1 MDFLFFTFFLWH
13 FFTFFHV
20 GYHGKFKFKNA
31 EHFEKWNTC
40 MCGCF
45 IFQNALWVLLLSKC
59 ASTYTMN
66 PSKGFYDKYNG
77 YVMSGKERKR
87 MNDGK
92 WNVWLLRSL
101 TFSKIW
107 ITMAKFE
114 TNKLLNVDIGMS
126 QIIHCMKNI
135 YLEQRL
141 GKNHAWS

>member
-1 MDFLFFTFFLWH
+1 MAKGITCHKQMMDFLFLTFFLWY
-13 FFTFFHV
+13 FFTFYNV
-20 GYHGKFKFKNA
+20 GYHGKLNLKNA

-40 MCGCF
+40 MCGHF
-45 IFQNALWVLLLSKC
+45 IFQTALWVLLLSKC

-66 PSKGFYDKYNG
+66 PSNGFYDKCNG
-77 YVMSGKERKR
+77 YVMLGKEQKR

-126 QIIHCMKNI
+126 QIIHCMK
-135 YLEQRL
+135 
-141 GKNHAWS
+141 KST